1 MRSLTVFVAVG
12 LMALSLAPALAATS
26 AAQGGLPRLSVFVD
40 GMTEDG
46 AFVYSPAEIL
56 IPQVPIILNITFRN
70 NESVAGVP
78 HTFTIDDENAT
89 PRIDTDYVARGANVS
104 LEFTILTMDRIEFN
118 GSSFAP
124 ERGDRGIVF
133 YCIPHRPAGML
144 GEIVLATVARTGG
157 QDLGVFLRA
166 YWIGMIG
173 IFATLL
179 WIVISY
185 FVIKSS
191 SRRFTDNREH
201 VRRGFP

>member
-12 LMALSLAPALAATS
+12 LMALSLAPTLATRS

-40 GMTEDG
+40 GMTVDG
-46 AFVYSPAEIL
+46 EFLYSPAEIL

-78 HTFTIDDENAT
+78 HTFTIDDENAIQ
-89 PRIDTDYVARGANVS
+89 RIDSDYVARGANVS
-104 LEFTILTMDRIEFN
+104 LEFTILTMNRIEFN
-118 GSSFAP
+118 GSSFVP
-124 ERGDRGIVF
+124 EKGARGIVF

-144 GEIVLATVARTGG
+144 GEIVLATVADAGG
-157 QDLGVFLRA
+157 PELGVFLRA

-191 SRRFTDNREH
+191 SRRFTDHKEH

>member
-12 LMALSLAPALAATS
+12 LMALSIAPTLATRS

-40 GMTEDG
+40 GMTVDG
-46 AFVYSPAEIL
+46 EFVYSPAEIL

-70 NESVAGVP
+70 NESVPGVP
-78 HTFTIDDENAT
+78 HTFTIDDENAIQ
-89 PRIDTDYVARGANVS
+89 RIDSDYVARGANVS
-104 LEFTILTMDRIEFN
+104 LEFTILTMNRIEFK
-118 GSSFAP
+118 GSSFVP
-124 ERGDRGIVF
+124 GRGDRGIVF

-144 GEIVLATVARTGG
+144 GEIVLATVDDAREP
-157 QDLGVFLRA
+157 DLGVFLRA

-191 SRRFTDNREH
+191 SRRFTDHKEH